1 MKFLPDLFLAE
12 RAGSDWICQLLW
24 GVLFMY
30 HCAAGKGNDDKDRMV
45 DVIALLFVL
54 EDVRH
59 YTGYNC
65 N

>member
-30 HCAAGKGNDDKDRMV
+30 HCATIVLGVIQELCGQKGLDRV
-45 DVIALLFVL
+45 SVEVHTWS
-54 EDVRH
+54 V
-59 YTGYNC
+59 YKG
-65 N
+65 